1 MKERNAYMADK
12 NELMMSM
19 DPAMMA
25 KFQASTHV
33 SSKFPLFDTFD
44 LYMSSCRHEGRGSSD
59 DEGFL
64 KTAQNPGPDQG

>member
-12 NELMMSM
+12 NEVMMSV
-19 DPAMMA
+19 DPAMLA

-33 SSKFPLFDTFD
+33 SSKFQFFDTFD
-44 LYMSSCRHEGRGSSD
+44 LCMSSCRCQGREFCD
-59 DEGFL
+59 DEGLL